1 MVIKVRPKKVIFY
14 DKHLQYLRVMKW
26 CVDSMFK
33 SKVYEH
39 NYNWVFL
46 SSDREAKGI
55 FPKFGHHSSKYGT
68 KWKNKQI
75 CVSLCFTLLMMI
87 NKWMEKI
94 KMNRFCEN

>member
-14 DKHLQYLRVMKW
+14 YKHLQYLRVMKW

-55 FPKFGHHSSKYGT
+55 FPSWSS
-68 KWKNKQI
+68 
-75 CVSLCFTLLMMI
+75 LLKI
-87 NKWMEKI
+87 WYQMEK
-94 KMNRFCEN
+94 

>member
-55 FPKFGHHSSKYGT
+55 FPKLVTTPQNMVPNGK
-68 KWKNKQI
+68 
-75 CVSLCFTLLMMI
+75 I
-87 NKWMEKI
+87 NK
-94 KMNRFCEN
+94 FVFHYASHY